1 MKSLTTSL
9 FRTISEPLKL
19 KPLTAYKY
27 IRSIS
32 ETALLYK
39 PLNLRHLDTAENLAD
54 RVVQTFFDSSKVH
67 IRVS

>member
-1 MKSLTTSL
+1 MKLLTSSI
-9 FRTISEPLKL
+9 FRSFADPLRL

-39 PLNLRHLDTAENLAD
+39 PLNLHHLETA
-54 RVVQTFFDSSKVH
+54 
-67 IRVS
+67 